1 MIRRIPR
8 AFDVSPVV
16 GLRRRVDF
24 RETIVDEG
32 AVNFRLVV
40 DLIEDGFTVGPHDHS
55 REWNLDG
62 VGDSFEDL
70 YALLCSDEFEAR
82 HGIMVRRFGW
92 IQRHDVT
99 SGGDDIDEDVAIFIL
114 FHSEANGAK
123 S

>member
-1 MIRRIPR
+1 M
-8 AFDVSPVV
+8 V
-16 GLRRRVDF
+16 GSSLLVNF
-24 RETIVDEG
+24 GHTIIDEW

-40 DLIEDGFTVGPHDHS
+40 DLLEDGFTVGPHDHS

-99 SGGDDIDEDVAIFIL
+99 SDSDDIDEDVAVFMP

-123 S
+123 SWGEAWQKM